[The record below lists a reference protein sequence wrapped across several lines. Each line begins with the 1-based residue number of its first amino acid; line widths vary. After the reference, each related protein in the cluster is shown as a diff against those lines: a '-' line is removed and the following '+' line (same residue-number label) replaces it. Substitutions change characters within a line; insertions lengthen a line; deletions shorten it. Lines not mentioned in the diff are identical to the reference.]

1 MPRDFLLEVGTEELP
16 ASACRAAANLFPG
29 KAASLFASADLEVVG
44 DKIQVLVS
52 PRRIA
57 LLIKDFPEEQTARQ
71 NVQRGPA
78 EDSAFGENG
87 VPTKAAEGFA
97 RAKGAEVPDLE
108 IREFDGRR
116 FVCVVTTTE
125 ARPTA
130 DVLPDILPKL
140 VEDAYFPK
148 NMKWG
153 PKNVRF
159 SRPIRWLVALFGED
173 VVPFEAAGIASGRR
187 TYGHRSLGGSVE
199 MRSASQY
206 VETMRSAKVLVDH
219 EEREHIVREELES
232 LADGAGLQ
240 VIDPMEKMKEVMFL
254 VEWPTTLAGSF
265 GEDHLRLPDE
275 VLITAMQ
282 SHQRYYP
289 LVDSQ
294 RNLTNRFLFVM
305 NGDPEYAEGITK
317 GNERVLEGRIE
328 DAEFSFDKDVAT
340 GLEAMADGLDKVV
353 FHDKLGSLRDKTDR
367 LVVLVEYLADALG
380 VEQDDRDSAREAARL
395 SKADQ
400 ASVMVREFADLEGTM
415 GEYYARMDGWDGEVA
430 QAIREQYL
438 PDAAQGSLPRSKAGA
453 LLATAEKVDNV
464 VAAYACGEP
473 PSGSKDPYGLRRAAM
488 GMVNIAFLHS
498 FRYEVED
505 LVRVA
510 YEGMEDFPAL
520 VPGKEAVPQAA
531 DFIRERLVRALV
543 DSGLS
548 RDSVESVLPTSRVF
562 LDLRTRA
569 ASLDSFRSS
578 ACWEDLDTVFTRPS
592 NLAKKLPEGEAGPP
606 VDTQLF
612 VDEAEGVLYGAWT
625 DVAERVG
632 VLLGDGE
639 YLGALEAL
647 AGLRPQVDRF
657 FDDALVMHDDEG
669 IRMNRLR
676 LLAGI
681 AGTVKSVVHL
691 DRLQG

>member
-1 MPRDFLLEVGTEELP
+1 MCEVPRDFLLEVGTEELP

-29 KAASLFASADLEVVG
+29 KAASLFSSADLEVVG

-367 LVVLVEYLADALG
+367 LIALVEYLADALG

-415 GEYYARMDGWDGEVA
+415 GEY
-430 QAIREQYL
+430 Q
-438 PDAAQGSLPRSKAGA
+438 
-453 LLATAEKVDNV
+453 
-464 VAAYACGEP
+464 
-473 PSGSKDPYGLRRAAM
+473 
-488 GMVNIAFLHS
+488 
-498 FRYEVED
+498 
-505 LVRVA
+505 
-510 YEGMEDFPAL
+510 
-520 VPGKEAVPQAA
+520 
-531 DFIRERLVRALV
+531 ERLVRALV

-657 FDDALVMHDDEG
+657 FDDALVMHDDDG